1 MAGMR
6 LEDLEKAIKGT
17 VVARSASDWTE
28 ATDALIWNGRKP
40 RVTPL
45 AIVRTTDVAD
55 VQAAVRFAAAHGVKV
70 SACSGGHNWSG
81 IAAQDGIVIDLGA
94 MNGIRIDTATRLAE
108 VGPGA
113 RNMALAESL
122 SAAGLAF
129 PLGHCGNVAAGGYL
143 LGGGLGWNSGQWGIA
158 CHAIDSADVVMA
170 DGSLIR
176 ASESENAEIFWAL
189 RGAGPAFFGIV
200 TRYQL
205 RLRPLPRA
213 ITEAA
218 WVYPIQRV
226 AEATRWMQV
235 CAATMPVNVEL
246 SMAMA
251 PAPEPLG
258 SAGKVATVVMVV
270 FADTAEEA
278 SATILELGRQA
289 PAGAL
294 AIHPPAQA
302 SLPGLV
308 LETDTHYPAGLRH
321 CVDSLWTSDPAFTF
335 AGLGAML
342 EDAPSPGSNALGFVY
357 PAHSDLLAR
366 LPAGAFSMVAPA
378 YGIVSACWADPVDD
392 ALNLAWLRA
401 GVDAV
406 AGATLGHNIGEADL
420 VRPGW
425 IAGCY
430 SAEARL
436 RLDALRAAHDPYGVF
451 SGRVVRESAL
461 ETSLT
466 LTAP

>member
-6 LEDLEKAIKGT
+6 LEDLEKTIRGT
-17 VVARSASDWTE
+17 VVTASTPDWAE
-28 ATDALIWNGRKP
+28 ATDGLIWNGRKP
-40 RVTPL
+40 RVTPV
-45 AIVRTTDVAD
+45 AIVRAADTAD
-55 VQAAVRFAAAHGVKV
+55 VEAAVRFAAAHKVKV
-70 SACSGGHNWSG
+70 SARSGGHNWSG
-81 IAAQDGIVIDLGA
+81 IAAQDGLVIDLGA
-94 MNGIRIDTATRLAE
+94 INGIRIDAASRLAE

-113 RNMALAESL
+113 RNMALADGL
-122 SAAGLAF
+122 STAGLAF

-176 ASESENAEIFWAL
+176 VSESQNADVFWAL

-200 TRYQL
+200 TRYRL
-205 RLRPLPRA
+205 RLQPLPRA

-218 WVYPIQRV
+218 WVYPINRV
-226 AEATRWMQV
+226 AEATRWMQA
-235 CAATMPVNVEL
+235 CAATMPVKVEL
-246 SMAMA
+246 SMVMA
-251 PAPEPLG
+251 PAAEPLRP
-258 SAGKVATVVMVV
+258 AGKVATVVMVV
-270 FADTAEEA
+270 FADAAEDA
-278 SATILELGRQA
+278 AAIIADLGSHA

-308 LETDTHYPAGLRH
+308 RETDTHYPAGLRH
-321 CVDSLWTSDPAFTF
+321 CVDSLWSSDPAVTF
-335 AGLGAML
+335 PGLAAML
-342 EDAPSPGSNALGFVY
+342 EDAPSAGSNALGFVY
-357 PAHSDLLAR
+357 PARSDVLSR

-378 YGIVSACWADPVDD
+378 YGIVSACWADPADD

-425 IAGCY
+425 IARCY
-430 SAEARL
+430 GAEARG
-436 RLDALRAAHDPYGVF
+436 RLDALRMAHDPHGVF
-451 SGRVVRESAL
+451 SGRVVRESTV
-461 ETSLT
+461 ETPLV